1 MRQTGGKEVA
11 NIDSKRHPTQ
21 DNNHI
26 SMKKTIETRLQTNTT
41 NYNAKKNCLERHDS
55 KLSNILKGHKL
66 LSENVTYNTYNNK
79 LSQEENMLINKT
91 NFQMWATN
99 S

>member
-1 MRQTGGKEVA
+1 MQ
-11 NIDSKRHPTQ
+11 
-21 DNNHI
+21 
-26 SMKKTIETRLQTNTT
+26 
-41 NYNAKKNCLERHDS
+41 KKNCLERHDS